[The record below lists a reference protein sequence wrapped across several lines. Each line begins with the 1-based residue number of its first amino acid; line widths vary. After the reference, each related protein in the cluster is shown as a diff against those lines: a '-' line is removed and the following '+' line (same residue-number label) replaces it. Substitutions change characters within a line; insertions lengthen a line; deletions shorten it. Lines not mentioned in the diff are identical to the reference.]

1 MLFLAVLGLRY
12 CLRAFSSCRERGC
25 SLLAVWGL
33 PVVLASLVEHRLSGV
48 LASVAVAHGLGCTVA
63 FGIFLAP
70 HSSTLAWRIPG
81 TGGAWWAAV
90 HGVAKS
96 RTWLSVFTF
105 AFHFLALEK
114 EMATHSSVLAWRIPW
129 TEEPGRL
136 SSMWSHRVGHD
147 WSYSAAAADQYRN
160 PCLLRGQEDSW
171 SLSRQGSPVLTFF
184 NKREEAIKYNQADQ
198 KEENSNIII
207 GV

>member
-33 PVVLASLVEHRLSGV
+33 PVVLAS
-48 LASVAVAHGLGCTVA
+48 VAVAHRLGCTVA

-96 RTWLSVFTF
+96 QTWLTDFTF
-105 AFHFLALEK
+105 TFHFHASGK
-114 EMATHSSVLAWRIPW
+114 EMVTHSSVLAWRIPGTGGAW
-129 TEEPGRL
+129 
-136 SSMWSHRVGHD
+136 W
-147 WSYSAAAADQYRN
+147 ADAYWVTQSQTLKRQQQQQQQKSLTHLRN
-160 PCLLRGQEDSW
+160 PYAEGRS
-171 SLSRQGSPVLTFF
+171 
-184 NKREEAIKYNQADQ
+184 
-198 KEENSNIII
+198 
-207 GV
+207 